1 MKIRREKTL
10 SNRNIEIIY
19 NSKYESHLQEHDFYP
34 DYEKCN
40 EFKLVMLEILK
51 FDKVYKT
58 IGDYI
63 SNISLKYFSIF
74 NYTNFY
80 NIKYY
85 ENIGIYEL
93 ILLVNTYSFCNFK
106 TYDINKYIINIDIA
120 FSPYEHDDNRIK
132 CDLIKI
138 HLNIYDNPKYIPKNK
153 IYIKISD
160 RTFANCKLKMLEFRN
175 TPNNYD
181 GVKIICN
188 KRFKHMIINTN
199 NANNI
204 NVYNTFKSNVKYL
217 NIHQKKYI
225 KKFICLLIHNDFS
238 YELLLIFLKYILE
251 IL

>member
-1 MKIRREKTL
+1 
-10 SNRNIEIIY
+10 
-19 NSKYESHLQEHDFYP
+19 
-34 DYEKCN
+34 
-40 EFKLVMLEILK
+40 
-51 FDKVYKT
+51 
-58 IGDYI
+58 
-63 SNISLKYFSIF
+63 
-74 NYTNFY
+74 
-80 NIKYY
+80 
-85 ENIGIYEL
+85 
-93 ILLVNTYSFCNFK
+93 
-106 TYDINKYIINIDIA
+106 
-120 FSPYEHDDNRIK
+120 
-132 CDLIKI
+132 
-138 HLNIYDNPKYIPKNK
+138 
-153 IYIKISD
+153 
-160 RTFANCKLKMLEFRN
+160 MLEFRN